1 MSSLAEAIVAT
12 LAGWGAEP
20 DEALQLERRIF
31 GTTDPRRIALS
42 IEGFCV
48 DALGAPI
55 VDCLFWRSHMGSVSG
70 VQLADGRRVV
80 IKAYPATADLGS
92 VHFFKDL
99 THLTAAYRV
108 QRFLVERGFPCPPP
122 ILGPTPIEQG
132 YAVVEEM
139 VSVGVEA
146 DAHDPAIRRAMGE
159 TLAHLVKLTREL
171 GPMPDLAPRQPR
183 GTVWPTPDHAMF
195 NFDATSKGAEWID
208 ELARSAQP
216 ALARDPSPL
225 VTGHMDWRTEHFR
238 FVDGAVGVIYDW
250 DSLAYTRE
258 AAVVGVAAATFTAT
272 WDIPVLVSPTPDE
285 TESFI
290 ADYESARGLPFT
302 PAEREALF
310 AQVTYAR
317 AYGARAEHARD
328 PTTTHFSP
336 GSLRAG
342 LMRHRDAI

>member
-42 IEGFCV
+42 VETFCAKV
-48 DALGAPI
+48 LGATV

-99 THLTAAYRV
+99 SHLNAVYHV

-122 ILGPTPIEQG
+122 ILRPTSIEQG

-139 VSVGVEA
+139 VSVGAQV
-146 DAHDPAIRRAMGE
+146 DAHDPAIRRMMAE
-159 TLAHLVKLTREL
+159 TLARLVSLTREL

-183 GTVWPTPDHAMF
+183 GTVWPMPHHTMF
-195 NFDATSKGAEWID
+195 NFDATTRGAEWID

-272 WDIPVLVSPTPDE
+272 WDIPVLVSPTPEE
-285 TESFI
+285 TDSFI
-290 ADYESARGLPFT
+290 AEYASARGLPFT
-302 PAEREALF
+302 PAEREAIL
-310 AQVTYAR
+310 AQVIYTR
-317 AYGARAEHARD
+317 AYGARAEHSRD

-342 LMRHRDAI
+342 LLLHRDTI